1 MKKLITLLLIAFATI
16 ANAQIHNPV
25 KWKTAVEKINDNEY
39 YLVATASIEA
49 GWKLY
54 GQNIP
59 PNGPV
64 PTSFKYTQTPTF
76 ELVGKTEESKPIVKH
91 DKVFDME
98 IAP

>member
-59 PNGPV
+59 PTDQYLLHLNIPKILFL
-64 PTSFKYTQTPTF
+64 SW
-76 ELVGKTEESKPIVKH
+76 
-91 DKVFDME
+91 
-98 IAP
+98 